1 MNKMKVKRIIR
12 FMKSKIDNIFINFFL
27 NQILNKIEYTRLQIK
42 KTEI

>member
-1 MNKMKVKRIIR
+1 
-12 FMKSKIDNIFINFFL
+12 MKSKIDNIFINFFL